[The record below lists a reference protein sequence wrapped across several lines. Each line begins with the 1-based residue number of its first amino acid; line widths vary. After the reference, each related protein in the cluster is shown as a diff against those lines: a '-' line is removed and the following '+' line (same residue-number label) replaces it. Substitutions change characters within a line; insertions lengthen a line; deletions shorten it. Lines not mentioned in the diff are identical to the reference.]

1 MKVAASL
8 MVSIA
13 MVLAVHPVHAGDRDD
28 IKSTFEHFVS
38 AQNSH
43 DLASVRD
50 LLLDSPDFLWITRG
64 TPIWGREA
72 ALKRFDALYKGTWKL
87 APDMAHLK
95 VISLSGTSAQIYV
108 PMTFNIGAAGQP
120 APDMAFLMNQ
130 TLTKTSAGWRIASIL
145 PIPLPAPNPATTK

>member
-1 MKVAASL
+1 MKIVTSLIVTAA
-8 MVSIA
+8 IA
-13 MVLAVHPVHAGDRDD
+13 LTVRPALAGDKDD

-64 TPIWGREA
+64 TSIWGREA
-72 ALKRFDALYKGTWKL
+72 ALRKFDSLYKGTWKL
-87 APDMAHLK
+87 TPDMGNLK
-95 VISLSGTSAQIYV
+95 VISLSKTSVQIYV

-120 APDMAFLMNQ
+120 APDMPFLMNQ
-130 TLTKTSAGWRIASIL
+130 TLVKTPQGWRVASIL
-145 PIPLPAPNPATTK
+145 PIPLPLANPTPAK